1 MKKVLFTAKEDS
13 HVRHF
18 HIPYLKMFKDKGYE
32 VHVASE
38 GYEMFPYCDVKYNI
52 KFGNSPLSKDILNS
66 YKELKT
72 IILENQFDIIHTHTA
87 IASALTR
94 LSAHKLKKKNQINS
108 RIMYTAH
115 GFHFL
120 KGGLISSWLIYYPI
134 ERFLAHMTDDLIV
147 INEEDYEI
155 ATKHKM
161 GKNRYLVHG
170 VGIDLDKFTGKSKI
184 KKDGNYIITYIAE
197 LNTNKNQLLLLNA
210 AIELLKI
217 RKDFLIQLVGSGVSE
232 QIIVDFINEFG
243 LQNNVKLLGYRT
255 DIPEI
260 LEKTD
265 LVVATSLREGLPVNV
280 IESLASGVPVI
291 ATHCRGHVDLIEDR
305 VNGYIVSYDQFEIAE
320 RINEL
325 LSNKSLYET
334 ISVNNVEK
342 SKLYSIKT
350 ISNQMKVIYGL

>member
-18 HIPYLKMFKDKGYE
+18 HIPYLKMFKEHGYE

-38 GYEMFPYCDVKYNI
+38 GYEVFPYCDVKYNI

-66 YKELKT
+66 YKQLKD
-72 IILENQFDIIHTHTA
+72 IIFDNQFDIIHTHTA

-94 LSAHKLKKKNQINS
+94 LSAHKLKKKHQIES
-108 RIMYTAH
+108 RVMYTAH

-155 ATKHKM
+155 ANRHKM
-161 GKNRYLVHG
+161 GKKRYLVHG
-170 VGIDLDKFTGKSKI
+170 VGIDLDAFTGTPKI
-184 KKDGNYIITYIAE
+184 KKEKDFVITYIAE
-197 LNTNKNQLLLLNA
+197 LNTNKNQLLLLKA

-217 RKDFLIQLVGSGVSE
+217 RQDFMIQLVGSGVAE
-232 QIIVDFINEFG
+232 QSIVDFINEFG
-243 LQNNVKLLGYRT
+243 LEDNVKLLGYRT
-255 DIPEI
+255 DVPDI
-260 LEKTD
+260 LETTD

-280 IESLASGVPVI
+280 IESMASGIPVI
-291 ATHCRGHVDLIEDR
+291 ATRCRGHVDLVENDI
-305 VNGYIVSYDQFEIAE
+305 NGYIVSYDQFEIANRMNYLMTHKE
-320 RINEL
+320 V
-325 LSNKSLYET
+325 YEHM
-334 ISVNNVEK
+334 SVNNVEK
-342 SKLYSIKT
+342 SKLYNIKT
-350 ISNQMKVIYGL
+350 ISRVMEDIYGL